1 MKNELRISIITPF
14 YKGNL
19 YLEQLFTVVQN
30 NYEVLRT
37 KYPQAEVEL
46 ILVNDSPETDVVVP
60 DCIIDYQ
67 YRVINHSSNSGI
79 HQARV
84 TGLNECTGNL
94 VLFLDQDDV
103 LNDETFLKQAD
114 IMFREKASIVVCN
127 TYMEVAKGA
136 SNLLYKTKTDYKR
149 INDLVFYLK
158 SHNVIKSPG
167 QCLIK
172 KKDIP
177 SEWKEYIMHQ
187 NGSDDLF
194 LWILFL
200 EKEYR
205 FTINKEPLYI
215 HKYTGENLSDSETKM
230 AQSSLE
236 MVAYLAQIK
245 YVPQKDIKMLKKS
258 REFSL
263 SLREKS
269 IAKRM
274 KTVICNFDLFCY
286 LAINKIKRVLI

>member
-1 MKNELRISIITPF
+1 MRDDFKISVITPF
-14 YKGNL
+14 YKGNH
-19 YLEQLFTVVQN
+19 YLKQLFTVIQN
-30 NYEVLRT
+30 NYKVLKT
-37 KYPQAEVEL
+37 KYQHAEVEL

-60 DCIIDYQ
+60 DCLIDYQ
-67 YRVINHSSNSGI
+67 YRIIKHSSNAGI

-84 TGLNECTGNL
+84 TGLNECTGDL

-103 LNDETFLKQAD
+103 LKDEGLLKQAEK
-114 IMFREKASIVVCN
+114 MFSDMASVVVCN
-127 TYMEVAKGA
+127 AYIEVEEGT
-136 SNLLYKTKTDYKR
+136 SYLLYKTKTDYER
-149 INDLVFYLK
+149 VNDLVFYLK

-172 KKDIP
+172 KADIP
-177 SEWKEYIMHQ
+177 SEWKEHVINQ

-200 EKEYR
+200 EKKYK
-205 FTINKEPLYI
+205 FAVIKEPLYI

-236 MVAYLAQIK
+236 MVVYLEQIK
-245 YVPQKDIKMLKKS
+245 YVPRKDVKIFKKS

-263 SLREKS
+263 SIRQES
-269 IAKRM
+269 VTKRM
-274 KTVICNFDLFCY
+274 KAVICNLDLFCY
-286 LAINKIKRVLI
+286 LAVNKIKRILI